1 MIEISNLS
9 KHFFIGE
16 KRIDVLRELNL
27 SVKKDKITV
36 ILGRSGCG
44 KTTLL
49 RLITGLESISQGEI
63 KFKEQAKIGFVFQEP
78 RLMPFLNVY
87 ENIVFPLKKNEIEPE
102 KIGSLISMIG
112 LSDFKFAAVSQLS
125 GGMSSRVS
133 LARVLAYEANL
144 ILMDEPFAALDAFTR
159 ASMQAEILKIKAG
172 KTILFVTHNID
183 EALFL
188 ADEIILLEKGGIK
201 SNYDLSN
208 LARPR
213 DLLSEE
219 LIAIKRKIL
228 SEIYAN
234 KMIIKTKMKQKII

>member
-9 KHFFIGE
+9 KHFFIHGKKIE
-16 KRIDVLRELNL
+16 VLKELNL
-27 SVKKDKITV
+27 RVKKDKITV

-49 RLITGLESISQGEI
+49 RLIASLESLSQGEI
-63 KFKEQAKIGFVFQEP
+63 SFKESAKIGFVFQEP

-87 ENIVFPLKKNEIEPE
+87 ENIVFALKKHEIEAT
-102 KIGSLISMIG
+102 KIDSLISMIG

-201 SNYDLSN
+201 SNYELSN
-208 LARPR
+208 LVRPR
-213 DLLSEE
+213 DLLIGE

-228 SEIYAN
+228 SEI
-234 KMIIKTKMKQKII
+234 

>member
-16 KRIDVLRELNL
+16 KRIDVLRELSLNI
-27 SVKKDKITV
+27 KKDKITV

-49 RLITGLESISQGEI
+49 RLIAGLEIVSQGEI

-87 ENIVFPLKKNEIEPE
+87 ENIVFPLKKHEIEAE

-133 LARVLAYEANL
+133 LARVLAYKANL

-159 ASMQAEILKIKAG
+159 ASMQAEILKIQAG

-201 SNYDLSN
+201 SNYELSN
-208 LARPR
+208 LAKPR

-228 SEIYAN
+228 SEI
-234 KMIIKTKMKQKII
+234 

>member
-27 SVKKDKITV
+27 SIKKDKITV

-49 RLITGLESISQGEI
+49 CLIAGLESISQGEI
-63 KFKEQAKIGFVFQEP
+63 KFKEQAKIGFVFQEA

-87 ENIVFPLKKNEIEPE
+87 ENIVFPLKKQEIEPA
-102 KIGSLISMIG
+102 KIDSLISMIG

-172 KTILFVTHNID
+172 KTIIFVTHNID

-213 DLLSEE
+213 DLLSDE

-228 SEIYAN
+228 SEI
-234 KMIIKTKMKQKII
+234 

>member
-16 KRIDVLRELNL
+16 KRIDVLRELSLNI
-27 SVKKDKITV
+27 KKDKITV

-49 RLITGLESISQGEI
+49 RLVAGLESISQGEI
-63 KFKEQAKIGFVFQEP
+63 KFKEKAKIGFVFQEA

-87 ENIVFPLKKNEIEPE
+87 ENIVFPLKKQEIEPA
-102 KIGSLISMIG
+102 KIEALISMIG

-159 ASMQAEILKIKAG
+159 ASMQAEILKIQAG

-201 SNYDLSN
+201 SNYELSN

-213 DLLSEE
+213 DLLSDE

-228 SEIYAN
+228 SEI
-234 KMIIKTKMKQKII
+234 

>member
-9 KHFFIGE
+9 KHFFIHGKKIE
-16 KRIDVLRELNL
+16 VLKELNL
-27 SVKKDKITV
+27 RVKKDKITV
-36 ILGRSGCG
+36 ILGRSGRG

-49 RLITGLESISQGEI
+49 RLIASLESLSQGEI
-63 KFKEQAKIGFVFQEP
+63 SFKESAKIGFVFQEA

-87 ENIVFPLKKNEIEPE
+87 ENIVFPLKKQEIEAA
-102 KIGSLISMIG
+102 KIDSLISMIG

-133 LARVLAYEANL
+133 LARVLAYAATL

-159 ASMQAEILKIKAG
+159 ASMQAEILKIQAG

-208 LARPR
+208 LERPR

-228 SEIYAN
+228 SEI
-234 KMIIKTKMKQKII
+234 

>member
-27 SVKKDKITV
+27 SIKKDKITV

-49 RLITGLESISQGEI
+49 RLIAGLESISQGEI
-63 KFKEQAKIGFVFQEP
+63 KFKEQAKIGFVFQEA

-87 ENIVFPLKKNEIEPE
+87 ENIVFALKKQEIEPA
-102 KIGSLISMIG
+102 KIEALISMIG

-172 KTILFVTHNID
+172 KTIIFVTHNID

-201 SNYDLSN
+201 SNYELSN

-228 SEIYAN
+228 SEI
-234 KMIIKTKMKQKII
+234 

>member
-16 KRIDVLRELNL
+16 RRIDVLRELNL
-27 SVKKDKITV
+27 SIKKDKITV

-49 RLITGLESISQGEI
+49 RLIAGLESVSLGEI

-87 ENIVFPLKKNEIEPE
+87 ENIVFPLKKYEIEAE
-102 KIGSLISMIG
+102 KINSLISMIG

-159 ASMQAEILKIKAG
+159 ASMQAEILKIQAS

-201 SNYDLSN
+201 SNYELSN
-208 LARPR
+208 LAKPR

-228 SEIYAN
+228 SEI
-234 KMIIKTKMKQKII
+234 

>member
-9 KHFFIGE
+9 KHFYIGE

-27 SVKKDKITV
+27 NIKKDKITV

-49 RLITGLESISQGEI
+49 RLIAGLESVSLGEI
-63 KFKEQAKIGFVFQEP
+63 KFKEQAKIGFVFQEA

-87 ENIVFPLKKNEIEPE
+87 ENIVFALKEQEIEAT
-102 KIGSLISMIG
+102 KIDSLISMIG

-133 LARVLAYEANL
+133 LARVLAYKANL

-219 LIAIKRKIL
+219 LIVVKRKIL
-228 SEIYAN
+228 SEI
-234 KMIIKTKMKQKII
+234 

>member
-1 MIEISNLS
+1 MIEILNLS
-9 KHFFIGE
+9 KHFFING
-16 KRIDVLRELNL
+16 KRIDVLKELNL
-27 SVKKDKITV
+27 SIKKNKITV

-49 RLITGLESISQGEI
+49 RLIAGLEGVSLGEI

-87 ENIVFPLKKNEIEPE
+87 ENIVFALKKFEIDEV
-102 KIGSLISMIG
+102 KIDRLILMIG

-159 ASMQAEILKIKAG
+159 ASMQAEILKLQAG
-172 KTILFVTHNID
+172 KTIIFVTHNVD
-183 EALFL
+183 EALYL
-188 ADEIILLEKGGIK
+188 ADEIILLEKGGMK
-201 SNYDLSN
+201 SSYDLSN
-208 LARPR
+208 LAKPR
-213 DLLSEE
+213 DLLCDE
-219 LIAIKRKIL
+219 LINLKRKIL
-228 SEIYAN
+228 SEI
-234 KMIIKTKMKQKII
+234 

>member
-1 MIEISNLS
+1 MIEILNLS

-27 SVKKDKITV
+27 SIKKDKITV

-49 RLITGLESISQGEI
+49 RLIAGLESVSQGEI

-87 ENIVFPLKKNEIEPE
+87 ENIVFPLKKQEIEPA
-102 KIGSLISMIG
+102 KIDAFISMIG

-201 SNYDLSN
+201 SNYELSN

-213 DLLSEE
+213 DLLSDE

-228 SEIYAN
+228 SEI
-234 KMIIKTKMKQKII
+234 

>member
-1 MIEISNLS
+1 MIEILNLS
-9 KHFFIGE
+9 KHFFINN
-16 KRIDVLRELNL
+16 KRIDVLKELNL
-27 SVKKDKITV
+27 TIKKDKITV

-49 RLITGLESISQGEI
+49 RLIAGLEGVSLGEI

-87 ENIVFPLKKNEIEPE
+87 ENIVFALKKYEIDEA
-102 KIGSLISMIG
+102 KIDRLISMIG

-159 ASMQAEILKIKAG
+159 ASMQAEILKLQAG
-172 KTILFVTHNID
+172 KTIIFVTHNVD
-183 EALFL
+183 EALYL
-188 ADEIILLEKGGIK
+188 ADEIILLEKGGMK
-201 SNYDLSN
+201 SSYDLSN
-208 LARPR
+208 LAKPR
-213 DLLSEE
+213 DLLCDE
-219 LIAIKRKIL
+219 LINLKRKIL
-228 SEIYAN
+228 SEI
-234 KMIIKTKMKQKII
+234 

>member
-1 MIEISNLS
+1 MIEILNLS
-9 KHFFIGE
+9 KHFFIHD
-16 KRIDVLRELNL
+16 KRIDVLKELNL
-27 SVKKDKITV
+27 SIKKNKITV

-49 RLITGLESISQGEI
+49 RLIAGLEGVSLGEI
-63 KFKEQAKIGFVFQEP
+63 KFKEPAKIGFVFQEP

-87 ENIVFPLKKNEIEPE
+87 ENIVFALKKHEMDEV
-102 KIGSLISMIG
+102 KINRLISMIG

-159 ASMQAEILKIKAG
+159 ASMQAEVLKLQAG
-172 KTILFVTHNID
+172 KTIIFITHNVD
-183 EALFL
+183 EALYL
-188 ADEIILLEKGGIK
+188 ADEIILLEKGGMK
-201 SNYDLSN
+201 SSYDLSN

-213 DLLSEE
+213 DLLCDE
-219 LIAIKRKIL
+219 LINLKRKIL
-228 SEIYAN
+228 SEI
-234 KMIIKTKMKQKII
+234 

>member
-49 RLITGLESISQGEI
+49 RLVAGLESISQGEI
-63 KFKEQAKIGFVFQEP
+63 KFKEQAKIGFVFQEA

-87 ENIVFPLKKNEIEPE
+87 ENIIFPLKKQEIEPA
-102 KIGSLISMIG
+102 KIEALISMIG

-159 ASMQAEILKIKAG
+159 ASMQAEILKIQAG
-172 KTILFVTHNID
+172 KTIIFVTHNID

-213 DLLSEE
+213 DLLSGE

-228 SEIYAN
+228 SEI
-234 KMIIKTKMKQKII
+234 

>member
-16 KRIDVLRELNL
+16 KRIDVLRELSLNI
-27 SVKKDKITV
+27 KKDKITV

-49 RLITGLESISQGEI
+49 RLIAGLESVSQGEI

-87 ENIVFPLKKNEIEPE
+87 ENIVFPLKKHEIEAE

-133 LARVLAYEANL
+133 LARVLAYKANL

-159 ASMQAEILKIKAG
+159 ASMQAEILKIQAG

-188 ADEIILLEKGGIK
+188 ADEIILLERGGIK
-201 SNYDLSN
+201 SNYELSN

-228 SEIYAN
+228 SEI
-234 KMIIKTKMKQKII
+234 

>member
-16 KRIDVLRELNL
+16 KRIDVLRELSLNI
-27 SVKKDKITV
+27 KKDKITV

-49 RLITGLESISQGEI
+49 RLIAGLESVSQGEI

-87 ENIVFPLKKNEIEPE
+87 ENIVFPLKKQEIEPA
-102 KIGSLISMIG
+102 KIDAFISMIG

-188 ADEIILLEKGGIK
+188 ADEIILLERGGIK

-228 SEIYAN
+228 SEI
-234 KMIIKTKMKQKII
+234 

>member
-27 SVKKDKITV
+27 SIKKDKITV

-49 RLITGLESISQGEI
+49 RLIAGLESVSLGEI
-63 KFKEQAKIGFVFQEP
+63 KFKEQAKIGFVFQEA

-87 ENIVFPLKKNEIEPE
+87 ENIVFALKKQEIEAT
-102 KIGSLISMIG
+102 KIDSLISMIG
-112 LSDFKFAAVSQLS
+112 LRDFKFAAVSQLS

-172 KTILFVTHNID
+172 KTIIFVTHNID

-201 SNYDLSN
+201 SKYELSN

-213 DLLSEE
+213 DLLSDE

-228 SEIYAN
+228 SEI
-234 KMIIKTKMKQKII
+234 

>member
-27 SVKKDKITV
+27 SIKKDKITV

-49 RLITGLESISQGEI
+49 RLIASLESLSQGEI
-63 KFKEQAKIGFVFQEP
+63 SFKESAKIGFVFQEA

-87 ENIVFPLKKNEIEPE
+87 ENIVFPLKKQEIEPA
-102 KIGSLISMIG
+102 KIDALISMIG

-133 LARVLAYEANL
+133 LARVLAYGANL

-188 ADEIILLEKGGIK
+188 ADDIILLEKGGIK

-213 DLLSEE
+213 DLLCEE
-219 LIAIKRKIL
+219 LITVKRKIL
-228 SEIYAN
+228 SEI
-234 KMIIKTKMKQKII
+234 

>member
-16 KRIDVLRELNL
+16 KRIDVLRELSLNI
-27 SVKKDKITV
+27 KKDKITV

-49 RLITGLESISQGEI
+49 RLIAGLESVSLGEI
-63 KFKEQAKIGFVFQEP
+63 KFKEQVKIGFVFQES

-87 ENIVFPLKKNEIEPE
+87 ENIAFALKKHEIEAT
-102 KIGSLISMIG
+102 KIDSLISMIG

-159 ASMQAEILKIKAG
+159 ASMQAEILKIQAS

-201 SNYDLSN
+201 SNYELSN

-213 DLLSEE
+213 DLLREE
-219 LIAIKRKIL
+219 LIARKRKIL
-228 SEIYAN
+228 SEI
-234 KMIIKTKMKQKII
+234 

>member
-9 KHFFIGE
+9 KHFFIHSKKIE
-16 KRIDVLRELNL
+16 VLKELNL

-49 RLITGLESISQGEI
+49 RLIAGLESVSLGEI
-63 KFKEQAKIGFVFQEP
+63 KFKEQARIGFVFQEA

-87 ENIVFPLKKNEIEPE
+87 ENIVFALKKHEIEPA
-102 KIGSLISMIG
+102 KIDSLISMIG

-188 ADEIILLEKGGIK
+188 ADDIILLEKGGIK

-228 SEIYAN
+228 SEI
-234 KMIIKTKMKQKII
+234 

>member
-9 KHFFIGE
+9 KHFFIDK

-27 SVKKDKITV
+27 NIKKDKITV

-49 RLITGLESISQGEI
+49 RLIAGLESVSLGEI
-63 KFKEQAKIGFVFQEP
+63 KFKEQAKIGFVFQEA

-87 ENIVFPLKKNEIEPE
+87 ENIVFALKKQEIEAA
-102 KIGSLISMIG
+102 KIDSLISMIG

-125 GGMSSRVS
+125 GDMSSRVS
-133 LARVLAYEANL
+133 LARALAYEAKL

-159 ASMQAEILKIKAG
+159 ASMQAEILKIKSG

-213 DLLSEE
+213 DLLSGE
-219 LIAIKRKIL
+219 LIAVKRKIL
-228 SEIYAN
+228 SEI
-234 KMIIKTKMKQKII
+234 

>member
-9 KHFFIGE
+9 KHFFIHGKKIE
-16 KRIDVLRELNL
+16 VLKELNL

-49 RLITGLESISQGEI
+49 RRIAGLESLSLCEI
-63 KFKEQAKIGFVFQEP
+63 KFKEPAKIGFVFQEA

-87 ENIVFPLKKNEIEPE
+87 ENIVFALKKQEIEPA
-102 KIGSLISMIG
+102 KIDSLISMIG

-133 LARVLAYEANL
+133 LARVLAYKANL

-159 ASMQAEILKIKAG
+159 ASMQAEILKIQAG

-213 DLLSEE
+213 DLLSGE

-228 SEIYAN
+228 SEI
-234 KMIIKTKMKQKII
+234 

>member
-1 MIEISNLS
+1 MIEVSNLS

-16 KRIDVLRELNL
+16 KRIDVLRELSL
-27 SVKKDKITV
+27 SIKKDNITV

-49 RLITGLESISQGEI
+49 RLIAGLESVSLGEI
-63 KFKEQAKIGFVFQEP
+63 KFKEQAKIGFVFQEA

-87 ENIVFPLKKNEIEPE
+87 ENIVFPLKKQEIDGA
-102 KIGSLISMIG
+102 KIDGLISMIG
-112 LSDFKFAAVSQLS
+112 LNDFKFAAVSQLS

-208 LARPR
+208 LERPR

-219 LIAIKRKIL
+219 LIAVKRKIL
-228 SEIYAN
+228 SEI
-234 KMIIKTKMKQKII
+234 

>member
-9 KHFFIGE
+9 KHFYIGE

-27 SVKKDKITV
+27 NIKKDKITV

-49 RLITGLESISQGEI
+49 RLIASLESVSLGEI
-63 KFKEQAKIGFVFQEP
+63 KFKEQAKIGFVFQEA

-87 ENIVFPLKKNEIEPE
+87 ENIVFALKKYEIEPA
-102 KIGSLISMIG
+102 KIDSLISMIG

-159 ASMQAEILKIKAG
+159 ASMQAEILKIQAG

-208 LARPR
+208 LERPR

-228 SEIYAN
+228 SEI
-234 KMIIKTKMKQKII
+234 

>member
-27 SVKKDKITV
+27 SIKKDKITV

-49 RLITGLESISQGEI
+49 RLIAGLESVSLGEI

-87 ENIVFPLKKNEIEPE
+87 ENIVFPLKKYEIEAE
-102 KIGSLISMIG
+102 KINSLISMIG

-159 ASMQAEILKIKAG
+159 ASMQAEILKIQAS

-201 SNYDLSN
+201 SNYELSN

-228 SEIYAN
+228 SEI
-234 KMIIKTKMKQKII
+234 

>member
-9 KHFFIGE
+9 KHFYIGE

-27 SVKKDKITV
+27 NIKKDKITV

-49 RLITGLESISQGEI
+49 RLITGLESVSLGEI
-63 KFKEQAKIGFVFQEP
+63 KFKEQAKIGFVFQEA

-87 ENIVFPLKKNEIEPE
+87 ENIVFPLKKHEIEPA
-102 KIGSLISMIG
+102 KIDSLISMIG

-213 DLLSEE
+213 DLLIGE
-219 LIAIKRKIL
+219 LIAVKRKIL
-228 SEIYAN
+228 SEI
-234 KMIIKTKMKQKII
+234 

>member
-9 KHFFIGE
+9 KHFFIHG
-16 KRIDVLRELNL
+16 KKIDVLKELNL

-49 RLITGLESISQGEI
+49 RLIAGLESVSLGEI
-63 KFKEQAKIGFVFQEP
+63 KFKEPAKIGFVFQEA

-87 ENIVFPLKKNEIEPE
+87 ENIVFALKKQEIEPA
-102 KIGSLISMIG
+102 KIDSLISMIG

-133 LARVLAYEANL
+133 LARVLAYKANL

-159 ASMQAEILKIKAG
+159 ASMQAEILKIRAG
-172 KTILFVTHNID
+172 KTIVFVTHNID

-213 DLLSEE
+213 DLLSGE
-219 LIAIKRKIL
+219 LIAVKRKIL
-228 SEIYAN
+228 SEI
-234 KMIIKTKMKQKII
+234 

>member
-9 KHFFIGE
+9 KHFYIGE

-27 SVKKDKITV
+27 SIKKDKITV

-49 RLITGLESISQGEI
+49 RLIAGLESISQGEI
-63 KFKEQAKIGFVFQEP
+63 KFKEQAKIGFVFQEA

-87 ENIVFPLKKNEIEPE
+87 ENIVFALKKQEIEPA
-102 KIGSLISMIG
+102 KIEALISMIG

-172 KTILFVTHNID
+172 KTIIFVTHNID

-201 SNYDLSN
+201 SSYDLSN

-219 LIAIKRKIL
+219 LIAVKRKIL
-228 SEIYAN
+228 SEI
-234 KMIIKTKMKQKII
+234 

>member
-9 KHFFIGE
+9 KHFYIGE
-16 KRIDVLRELNL
+16 KRIDVLRELSL
-27 SVKKDKITV
+27 SIKKDKITV

-49 RLITGLESISQGEI
+49 RLIAGLESVSLGEI
-63 KFKEQAKIGFVFQEP
+63 KFKEPAKIGFVFQEA

-87 ENIVFPLKKNEIEPE
+87 ENIVFALKKHEIEVT
-102 KIGSLISMIG
+102 KIDSLISMIG

-133 LARVLAYEANL
+133 LAGVLAYEADL

-188 ADEIILLEKGGIK
+188 ADEIILLEKGRIK

-219 LIAIKRKIL
+219 PIAVKRKIL
-228 SEIYAN
+228 SEI
-234 KMIIKTKMKQKII
+234 

>member
-9 KHFFIGE
+9 KHFYIGE

-27 SVKKDKITV
+27 SIKKDKITV

-49 RLITGLESISQGEI
+49 RLIAGLESVSLGEI

-87 ENIVFPLKKNEIEPE
+87 ENIVFALKKHEIDEV
-102 KIGSLISMIG
+102 KIDRLISMIG
-112 LSDFKFAAVSQLS
+112 LNDFKFAAVSQLS

-159 ASMQAEILKIKAG
+159 ASMQAEILKLQAG
-172 KTILFVTHNID
+172 KTIIFVTHNVD
-183 EALFL
+183 EALYL
-188 ADEIILLEKGGIK
+188 ADEIILLEKGGMK
-201 SNYDLSN
+201 SSYDLSN
-208 LARPR
+208 LAKPR
-213 DLLSEE
+213 DLLCDE
-219 LIAIKRKIL
+219 LINLKRKIL
-228 SEIYAN
+228 SEI
-234 KMIIKTKMKQKII
+234 

>member
-27 SVKKDKITV
+27 SIKKDKITV

-49 RLITGLESISQGEI
+49 RLVAGLESVSLGEI
-63 KFKEQAKIGFVFQEP
+63 KFKEQAKIGFVFQEA

-87 ENIVFPLKKNEIEPE
+87 ENIVFALKKHEIEPA
-102 KIGSLISMIG
+102 KIDSLISMIG

-133 LARVLAYEANL
+133 LARVLAYKAKL

-213 DLLSEE
+213 DLLSGE
-219 LIAIKRKIL
+219 LIAVKRKIL
-228 SEIYAN
+228 SEI
-234 KMIIKTKMKQKII
+234 

>member
-1 MIEISNLS
+1 MIEILNLS
-9 KHFFIGE
+9 KHFFING
-16 KRIDVLRELNL
+16 KRIDILKELNL
-27 SVKKDKITV
+27 SIKKNKITV

-49 RLITGLESISQGEI
+49 RLIAGLEGVSLGEI

-87 ENIVFPLKKNEIEPE
+87 ENIVFVLKKHEIDEV
-102 KIGSLISMIG
+102 KIDRLISMIG
-112 LSDFKFAAVSQLS
+112 LNDFKFAAVSQLS

-159 ASMQAEILKIKAG
+159 ASMQAEILKLQTG
-172 KTILFVTHNID
+172 KTIIFVTHNVD
-183 EALFL
+183 EALYL

-201 SNYDLSN
+201 SSYDLSN
-208 LARPR
+208 LAKPR
-213 DLLSEE
+213 DLLYDE
-219 LIAIKRKIL
+219 LINLKRRIL
-228 SEIYAN
+228 SEI
-234 KMIIKTKMKQKII
+234 

>member
-16 KRIDVLRELNL
+16 KRIDVLRELSLNI
-27 SVKKDKITV
+27 KKDKITV

-49 RLITGLESISQGEI
+49 RLVAGLESISQGEI
-63 KFKEQAKIGFVFQEP
+63 KFKEKAKIGFVFQEA

-87 ENIVFPLKKNEIEPE
+87 ENIVFPLKKQEIEPA
-102 KIGSLISMIG
+102 KIEALISMIG

-159 ASMQAEILKIKAG
+159 ASMQAEILKIQAG

-201 SNYDLSN
+201 SNYELSN

-228 SEIYAN
+228 SEI
-234 KMIIKTKMKQKII
+234 

>member
-16 KRIDVLRELNL
+16 RRIDVLRELSL
-27 SVKKDKITV
+27 KIKKDKITV

-49 RLITGLESISQGEI
+49 RLIAGLESVSFGEI

-87 ENIVFPLKKNEIEPE
+87 ENIVFALKKHETDEA
-102 KIGSLISMIG
+102 KIDRLISMIG

-159 ASMQAEILKIKAG
+159 ASMQAEILKLQTG
-172 KTILFVTHNID
+172 KTVIFVTHNVD
-183 EALFL
+183 EALYL
-188 ADEIILLEKGGIK
+188 ADEIILLEKGGTK

-208 LARPR
+208 LAKPR
-213 DLLSEE
+213 DLLCDE
-219 LIAIKRKIL
+219 LINLKRKIL
-228 SEIYAN
+228 SEI
-234 KMIIKTKMKQKII
+234 

>member
-9 KHFFIGE
+9 KHFFIHG
-16 KRIDVLRELNL
+16 KRIDVLKELNL
-27 SVKKDKITV
+27 SIKKDKITV

-49 RLITGLESISQGEI
+49 RLIASLESISQGEI
-63 KFKEQAKIGFVFQEP
+63 NFKEQAKIGFVFQEP

-87 ENIVFPLKKNEIEPE
+87 ENIVFSLKKHEIDEA
-102 KIGSLISMIG
+102 KIDALISMIG
-112 LSDFKFAAVSQLS
+112 LGDFKFAAISQLS

-201 SNYDLSN
+201 SNYELSN
-208 LARPR
+208 LATPR

-228 SEIYAN
+228 SEI
-234 KMIIKTKMKQKII
+234 